1 MPHVES
7 TAISRIRYDERS
19 RGLYVTFKD
28 SGYTYR
34 YDGVPQPVYLE
45 FLSAPSKGVYFNAHI
60 KDRYAFALT
69 HRH

>member
-1 MPHVES
+1 MPNVES

-28 SGYTYR
+28 SGHTYR

-45 FLSAPSKGVYFNAHI
+45 FMSASSKGVYFNAHI
-60 KDRYAFALT
+60 KDRYAFVLT
-69 HRH
+69 RRH